1 MHDRLGQKAAINLM
15 IRSQEHELNLRGQEL
30 GKIGVWFG
38 SRENA
43 ALYFAVMV
51 IFLTLMG
58 AGILGVAEPT
68 LRPDLMKL
76 FTVVAVAA
84 LGFVG
89 GLLTK

>member
-1 MHDRLGQKAAINLM
+1 M

-30 GKIGVWFG
+30 GKVGVWFG

-43 ALYFAVMV
+43 ALYFA
-51 IFLTLMG
+51 G
-58 AGILGVAEPT
+58 AVVLLALVVASIVGIAEPT

-76 FTVVAVAA
+76 LAAVAMAA